1 MCGRQGTQGVLGRW
15 GPRVPA
21 GAPATSLCA
30 TSLYRSCPPGC
41 LLAGQCSD
49 LDVELHEGGAP
60 LRPAREAASSPTAA
74 AQKLLAEVRAPAQH
88 QGVVEATP
96 QGDGAPQITHLRTQ
110 GQGP

>member
-1 MCGRQGTQGVLGRW
+1 MWQARDAGGAGEM
-15 GPRVPA
+15 GPPGSCRSPGYVA
-21 GAPATSLCA
+21 VCHLALSL
-30 TSLYRSCPPGC
+30 LPPPGC

-96 QGDGAPQITHLRTQ
+96 QGDGAP
-110 GQGP
+110 